1 MLKNVWYGPSLS
13 DISALTEKAKWTK
26 MLQLLLYSSDIFDE
40 GLITSKFKKNEND
53 LCKIEKKTRF
63 LSPNHSQ
70 WIWQKQTCL
79 QKFVKCLIQHFLSQ

>member
-1 MLKNVWYGPSLS
+1 MYDIGSPLLS

-53 LCKIEKKTRF
+53 LCKIKKKARF

-70 WIWQKQTCL
+70 
-79 QKFVKCLIQHFLSQ
+79 